1 MDLKL
6 IQNDSWLEP
15 YRQAIEGRYNYAM
28 QREKELTGGKLKWYW
43 DINGGYCS
51 VGSHDYFD
59 TPEEA
64 HKHLL
69 EYLKYF
75 QPFEK

>member
-1 MDLKL
+1 MT
-6 IQNDSWLEP
+6 
-15 YRQAIEGRYNYAM
+15 IEEAVGKYQYDVGIYAM
-28 QREKELTGGKLKWYW
+28 VDKEMTNGKLKWFW

-59 TPEEA
+59 SPEEA
-64 HKHLL
+64 YKHLL